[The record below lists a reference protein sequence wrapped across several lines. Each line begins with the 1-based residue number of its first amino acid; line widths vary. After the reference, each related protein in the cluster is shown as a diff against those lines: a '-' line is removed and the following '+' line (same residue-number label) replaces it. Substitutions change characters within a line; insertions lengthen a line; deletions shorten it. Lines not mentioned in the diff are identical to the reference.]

1 MSYYSKHR
9 CSWRVVNQPLHT
21 CFNTPGVYFGA
32 KVFGF
37 CVWYQNHFN
46 NKICIFTFSRNSCSS
61 WWVFVTVVTERS
73 DQFTWFKKKK
83 TTTTHTIQLFLR
95 QELTGKK
102 PCVKQMTLLKLYQYQ
117 QIRNIKLICYHNLFK
132 TVKINCILTC
142 YLKIS
147 FKLHGFQKKLSPM
160 NVTTF

>member
-1 MSYYSKHR
+1 M
-9 CSWRVVNQPLHT
+9 
-21 CFNTPGVYFGA
+21 F
-32 KVFGF
+32 
-37 CVWYQNHFN
+37 
-46 NKICIFTFSRNSCSS
+46 
-61 WWVFVTVVTERS
+61 TVVLKFLDSVYDIKIILTIKSVFLPLVEIPVVLGGFLLLLWLK
-73 DQFTWFKKKK
+73 DQTNLPDLKRKKK
-83 TTTTHTIQLFLR
+83 TTTHTIQLFLR

-147 FKLHGFQKKLSPM
+147 FKLHGFQKKLSSI